1 MPSISDLLYM
11 KMDNGE
17 LIYGTNLEIGKYS
30 VKHDCECGNSCCS
43 VNESTQDKIRAE
55 KKFRSLMRQE
65 GNLRD
70 RMFKLEQ
77 AFLADARPE
86 NVKLAK
92 ELKKLYK
99 S

>member
-1 MPSISDLLYM
+1 MIKL
-11 KMDNGE
+11 KE
-17 LIYGTNLEIGKYS
+17 FI
-30 VKHDCECGNSCCS
+30 KHDCECGNSCCS

-99 S
+99 SSVTSFMRDTAKLVKKLK

>member
-1 MPSISDLLYM
+1 MIKL
-11 KMDNGE
+11 KE
-17 LIYGTNLEIGKYS
+17 LI
-30 VKHDCECGNSCCS
+30 KHDCECGNSCCS

-92 ELKKLYK
+92 DIKKVYK
-99 S
+99 DTVTKFMREMIKMRKKMK

>member
-1 MPSISDLLYM
+1 MIKL
-11 KMDNGE
+11 KE
-17 LIYGTNLEIGKYS
+17 LI
-30 VKHDCECGNSCCS
+30 KHDYECGNSCCS

-99 S
+99 SSVTSFMRDTAKLVKKLK

>member
-1 MPSISDLLYM
+1 MIKL
-11 KMDNGE
+11 KE
-17 LIYGTNLEIGKYS
+17 LI
-30 VKHDCECGNSCCS
+30 KHDCECGNSCCS

-86 NVKLAK
+86 NVKQAK

-99 S
+99 SSVTSFMRDTAKLVKKLK

>member
-1 MPSISDLLYM
+1 MIKL
-11 KMDNGE
+11 KE
-17 LIYGTNLEIGKYS
+17 LI
-30 VKHDCECGNSCCS
+30 KHDCECGNSCCS

-92 ELKKLYK
+92 DIKKVYKDTVTKFMREMIKLRKKLK
-99 S
+99 